1 MTRLLVALL
10 CTLMLATAV
19 AGEVERVRPA
29 AVAGSWYPGDKAQ
42 LTAYLDGLLDKG
54 RADDR
59 GQGPVIALISPH
71 AGYAYSGAVAADAY
85 RQVRGRAFKRVL
97 LLGPS
102 HHGRF
107 HGLSIADVTHYETPL
122 GRIPLDMDAVERL
135 RTSGLVGADP
145 EAHRDEHSLEMQL
158 PFLQR
163 ALQPGW
169 QLVPI
174 LVGQLKPEDYPAA
187 ADLLRPLLGDDTLL
201 VVSSDFT
208 HYGPNY
214 GYLPFPHDGHTAAR
228 LDALDRGSLAFI
240 LDKDPQGFLD
250 YRARTGDTICG
261 YRPIALLL
269 QLLPPDSQGEL
280 VGHATSGELTGD
292 YENSV
297 SYLGIAFREPVKP
310 QPRPDPA
317 DETNLPPADMH
328 LLHRLATAAVEVAAK
343 PGDQEARQRL
353 AQLEEDVPAELKM
366 PAGAFVTLRRA
377 DGELRGCV
385 GYIKPRDPLY
395 RAVVANGIN
404 AARNDWRFP
413 PLQPQELKG
422 LEVEVSVLTPPKPVD
437 SYRDF
442 KVGEE
447 GVILEKDGHSA
458 VFLPEVARE
467 YGWTREQTLSHL
479 AHKAGLADDA
489 WQQGASFKTF
499 RTQSFSA
506 PFPAE

>member
-1 MTRLLVALL
+1 
-10 CTLMLATAV
+10 
-19 AGEVERVRPA
+19 
-29 AVAGSWYPGDKAQ
+29 
-42 LTAYLDGLLDKG
+42 
-54 RADDR
+54 
-59 GQGPVIALISPH
+59 
-71 AGYAYSGAVAADAY
+71 
-85 RQVRGRAFKRVL
+85 
-97 LLGPS
+97 
-102 HHGRF
+102 
-107 HGLSIADVTHYETPL
+107 
-122 GRIPLDMDAVERL
+122 
-135 RTSGLVGADP
+135 
-145 EAHRDEHSLEMQL
+145 MQL

-174 LVGQLKPEDYPAA
+174 LVGRLKPEDYPAA
-187 ADLLRPLLGDDTLL
+187 ADLLRPLLGGDTLL

-214 GYLPFPHDGHTAAR
+214 GYLPFPHDEHTAAR

-261 YRPIALLL
+261 YQPIALLL
-269 QLLPPDSQGEL
+269 HLLPPDSQGEL

-297 SYLGIAFREPVKP
+297 SYLGIAFREPAKP
-310 QPRPDPA
+310 QPKPEHTGSDA
-317 DETNLPPADMH
+317 LPPADMR

-343 PGDQEARQRL
+343 PGDGEARQRL
-353 AQLEEDVPAELKM
+353 AQLEEHIPPELKT
-366 PAGAFVTLRRA
+366 PAGAFVTLRKP

-385 GYIKPRDPLY
+385 GYIKPKQPLY
-395 RAVVANGIN
+395 EAVVDNGIN
-404 AARNDWRFP
+404 AARNDWRFS
-413 PLQPQELKG
+413 PLQPQELAG
-422 LEVEVSVLTPPKPVD
+422 LEVEVSVLTPPRPVN

-489 WQQGASFKTF
+489 WKQGASFKTF

-506 PFPAE
+506 PYTAE